1 MSTKTTSFRFMAAG
15 LMLLL
20 TASAWHRMQ
29 AQATAPAPK
38 LVISILDGEGA
49 LNDIRQ
55 RTAREPI
62 VEVDDENHKPIAG
75 AAVLFTLPGSGPSGL
90 FANGLQTFSTVT
102 DAAGRAVATGLR
114 PNSISGSYDIHVTAT
129 YQGETA
135 QTTIHQQ
142 NVTGQ
147 SPSTSTSTTAVAA
160 HGLSMK
166 TLLIILASGAAAG
179 TVGAILATRG
189 GSSTN
194 ITAGTPTVGAPTAS
208 VGLQFQLHGHGH

>member
-1 MSTKTTSFRFMAAG
+1 MSTKTASFRFMAAG
-15 LMLLL
+15 LMFLL
-20 TASAWHRMQ
+20 AAPACYRMQ
-29 AQATAPAPK
+29 AQATTPAPK

-62 VEVDDENHKPIAG
+62 VEVQDENHKPIAG
-75 AAVLFTLPGSGPSGL
+75 AAILFTLPGSGPSGV

-102 DAAGRAVATGLR
+102 DATGRAVATGLR
-114 PNSISGSYDIHVTAT
+114 PNSISGSYDIHVTAN

-142 NVTGQ
+142 NVLGQ
-147 SPSTSTSTTAVAA
+147 APSTSSTTTAVAA
-160 HGLSMK
+160 HGLTTK
-166 TLLIILASGAAAG
+166 TWLIILGSAAAAG

-189 GSSTN
+189 GSSTS

-208 VGLQFQLHGHGH
+208 VSLQFQLHGPRH